1 MPDRPLDGSAPSSSA
16 APHSF
21 PLPLRPEV
29 ETLEESRIVEVWKLG
44 FGRDDVI
51 GLWVGEGD
59 APTPDFISEPA
70 IEALRSGQTFYSMK
84 RGLPEMRRALAD
96 YSAPLYGVR
105 PDEERIT
112 LTQSGMNAMIVV
124 LQAFLR
130 PGDRVAIVS
139 PIWPNIVSAVHL
151 LGGEPVQLSLDH
163 APGGGFRLDMNKL
176 EDLLK
181 TGVRALFVA
190 TPGNP
195 TGWMLEEDG
204 LAEVLSLTRKYGVW
218 LLADEV
224 YNRFTYE
231 WSSAPSF
238 LSLADPEEPVIAV
251 NSFSKA
257 WAMTGWRLGWIVH
270 PPVLG
275 DVFDKII
282 EFNTSGPQAFLQH
295 GAIAALEQGEGFV
308 KEMVERCRR
317 GRDLVYQGL
326 SDLPRVTLANPPGA
340 FYSFFKVEGVEDSL
354 AFAKRLVHEAA
365 VGLAPGSAFGPGG
378 EGHLRLCFA
387 SSEARLS
394 TALERMRPL
403 LS

>member
-1 MPDRPLDGSAPSSSA
+1 MPESQFSASTSSSSA
-16 APHSF
+16 

-29 ETLEESRIVEVWKLG
+29 ENLDESGIVEVWKLG
-44 FGRDDVI
+44 FSRDDVV

-59 APTPDFISEPA
+59 LPTPDFISDPA
-70 IEALRSGQTFYSMK
+70 IAALKSGETFYSQK
-84 RGLPEMRRALAD
+84 RGIPAVRKALAD
-96 YSAPLYGVR
+96 YSAPLYGFR

-112 LTQSGMNAMIVV
+112 LTQGGMNAMIVV

-139 PIWPNIVSAVHL
+139 PIWPNIVSAVQL
-151 LGGEPVQLSLDH
+151 MGGEPVQLSLDH
-163 APGGGFRLDMNKL
+163 GPAGGFELDLNKL

-181 TGVRALFVA
+181 TGVRALFIA

-195 TGWMLEEDG
+195 TGWMLDEAG
-204 LAEVLSLTRKYGVW
+204 IAGVLSLTRKYGVW
-218 LLADEV
+218 LMTDEV

-231 WSSAPSF
+231 RRSAPSF
-238 LSLADPEEPVIAV
+238 LSQAEPEEPVIAV

-270 PPVLG
+270 PPMLG

-282 EFNTSGPQAFLQH
+282 EFNTSGAQAFLQY
-295 GAIAALEQGEGFV
+295 GAVAALKEGEPFV
-308 KEMVERCRR
+308 TEMVERCRR
-317 GRDLVYQGL
+317 GRDLIYQGL
-326 SDLPRVTLANPPGA
+326 ADLPRVTLANPPGA
-340 FYSFFKVEGVEDSL
+340 FYSFFKVDGVEDSL
-354 AFAKRLVHEAA
+354 AFAKRLVHEVG

-387 SSEARLS
+387 SSEARLG